1 MKDFVML
8 FTLSGLVLGLFLQFA
23 PHLFQG
29 VAVHSST
36 GQKVVSESKIASSE
50 VLSKSESE
58 DLGYQYT
65 KIVNIE
71 VNERSFDIALT
82 SLDKVSILGTAR
94 QFCNENAPSL
104 NIPQEN
110 VEAGCVKAV
119 ANHLFSEVFGK
130 EMTQYPITL
139 SIPIHNHGFFD
150 IQFDILHMSPR
161 KVAETFCGGKQ
172 VQFGIPDERLEV
184 DCISNVEAFIVN
196 ELIERGVV
204 ERNSGEDQAAASVD
218 APTQADEIHAVT
230 EAAPVASDAIE
241 THQGHAHVHAAP
253 NTAPPRDTA
262 EVASENNDTPAEE
275 LV

>member
-1 MKDFVML
+1 M
-8 FTLSGLVLGLFLQFA
+8 
-23 PHLFQG
+23 
-29 VAVHSST
+29 
-36 GQKVVSESKIASSE
+36 
-50 VLSKSESE
+50 
-58 DLGYQYT
+58 
-65 KIVNIE
+65 
-71 VNERSFDIALT
+71 
-82 SLDKVSILGTAR
+82 SL
-94 QFCNENAPSL
+94 
-104 NIPQEN
+104 
-110 VEAGCVKAV
+110 
-119 ANHLFSEVFGK
+119 
-130 EMTQYPITL
+130 
-139 SIPIHNHGFFD
+139 
-150 IQFDILHMSPR
+150 R